1 MNIYQQLISALW
13 IIFIAYWAVAAI
25 GAKRSIGARAW
36 RREIGLRLAV
46 IVVIALVLRNP
57 AVRGALRNVQTDIS
71 GNAFMGMVGLVLCAL
86 GIALAIWA
94 RAHLGRNW
102 GMPMSRKEHPE
113 LVTSG
118 PYAFV
123 RHPIYTGILLAIL
136 GSTIG
141 VSMFWALPFVLSAGY
156 FIYSARR
163 EEEVLLRQFPE
174 QYSAYMKRSNMLLP
188 WPFRSAR
195 TTDRN

>member
-1 MNIYQQLISALW
+1 
-13 IIFIAYWAVAAI
+13 
-25 GAKRSIGARAW
+25 
-36 RREIGLRLAV
+36 
-46 IVVIALVLRNP
+46 
-57 AVRGALRNVQTDIS
+57 
-71 GNAFMGMVGLVLCAL
+71 
-86 GIALAIWA
+86 
-94 RAHLGRNW
+94 
-102 GMPMSRKEHPE
+102 MSRKEHPE

-123 RHPIYTGILLAIL
+123 RHPIYTGVLLAIL

-141 VSMFWALPFVLSAGY
+141 VSVSWVLPFVLAAGY

-188 WPFRSAR
+188 WPFGSAR